1 MRGSLSGR
9 RAGFEYSWVL
19 GSGGGL
25 FVLGQIQAFDYA
37 FTNQFRYN
45 VRVIN
50 CSWGNSAVPADQDH
64 PINVASRKLYE
75 LAHIVVVFANG
86 NDGAAGPNPQNRWA
100 SVPWV
105 LATGASD
112 KRGRIA
118 DFSSRGIFD
127 DPVVHPTI
135 LAPGT
140 GQPTAEGYYFRGHRR
155 ALA

>member
-1 MRGSLSGR
+1 MASIAAGSGLARGASIRASR
-9 RAGFEYSWVL
+9 RAPVSLVW

-50 CSWGNSAVPADQDH
+50 CSWGNSAVSADPDH

-86 NDGAAGPNPQNRWA
+86 NDERLARTRRTAGP
-100 SVPWV
+100 
-105 LATGASD
+105 LCFGAGD
-112 KRGRIA
+112 GRE
-118 DFSSRGIFD
+118 R
-127 DPVVHPTI
+127 
-135 LAPGT
+135 
-140 GQPTAEGYYFRGHRR
+140 
-155 ALA
+155 